1 MAKKR
6 VYVESSVISYL
17 TAKPARILSKLV
29 KQQQTADWWEE
40 RHRWELFI
48 STSVMQEIQKGDPEA
63 ALKRVYA
70 VEGLP
75 LLPVTEE
82 ARRLGHRL
90 VEAGA
95 VPLKA
100 LEDAVHIAT
109 ATLNGMD
116 YLVTWNQTH
125 IFNLDTIEKLYSALR
140 ESGHA
145 PAVLVRP
152 DYLLEK
158 KDGS

>member
-17 TAKPARILSKLV
+17 TARPARVLAKLV
-29 KQQQTADWWEE
+29 KQQQTADWWEK

-48 STSVMQEIQKGDPEA
+48 SATVMQEIQRGDPEA
-63 ALKRVYA
+63 ALKRVDA

-75 LLPVTEE
+75 VLPVTDEE
-82 ARRLGHRL
+82 RRMGRRL
-90 VEAGA
+90 VEMGA

-100 LEDAVHIAT
+100 LEDAIHIAT
-109 ATLNGMD
+109 ATLSGMD

-125 IFNLDTIEKLYSALR
+125 IFNLDTLEKLYSAIR
-140 ESGHA
+140 ELGHKPVA
-145 PAVLVRP
+145 LVRP